1 MDAAVFATGDVAQV
15 LDIADT
21 VDPGEV
27 AGWRYMIVSLRCWG
41 QRAAGA
47 RAQGTTL
54 PPGVSE
60 SPLCA
65 RFWFARNFSWRL
77 TVGPAMPILKPMV
90 NQPLPID
97 RIFQALA
104 DPTRRELISRLSEGP
119 AAVSELAA
127 PLPMSLA
134 AVSQHLRVLEDC
146 GLVATRK
153 QGRVRTCEL
162 DARGLLLAEQWIAWR
177 RALWEG
183 RLDRLGELLES
194 PSITQ

>member
-1 MDAAVFATGDVAQV
+1 
-15 LDIADT
+15 
-21 VDPGEV
+21 
-27 AGWRYMIVSLRCWG
+27 
-41 QRAAGA
+41 
-47 RAQGTTL
+47 
-54 PPGVSE
+54 
-60 SPLCA
+60 
-65 RFWFARNFSWRL
+65 
-77 TVGPAMPILKPMV
+77 MV

-183 RLDRLGELLES
+183 RLDRLGALLES
-194 PSITQ
+194 PSINQ